1 MAKIVDITDKLTY
14 EENPRIKVKGEE
26 IEVNA
31 DAATI
36 LKLMGI
42 LSEQETPGPKEIIA
56 MYELIFG
63 PEEREKI
70 EGLKLSFTDFTTLI
84 YEAIGLVTGDPEPGE
99 Q

>member
-56 MYELIFG
+56 MYELIFR

-70 EGLKLSFTDFTTLI
+70 EGLKLRFTDFTTLI
-84 YEAIGLVTGDPEPGE
+84 YAAISLVTGDPEPGE